1 MPPCFLVVCNN
12 TSTSKLVHD
21 FIAGFSRENEDRST
35 TLVNG
40 RLELFRNF
48 DEHGNPLSRLRTL
61 LIDSEQL
68 DSGEALDKNFRV
80 AAGDE
85 IERFRRERI
94 QRTGDRKEASI
105 FTAEPAPVKPQKPRE
120 TVLVVLVDDG
130 CGDDDDLLRLVVE
143 VKGYRGE
150 DAKDKKSTRHLLG
163 SGRQQPRRLR
173 PQGLRRAVRRLP
185 DGGGLRGRAGGGVPR
200 VARSGRIVTQGQSD
214 LTPGISIETTR
225 YFDEQVRRKRPYI
238 DPVWCVEMI
247 AAPLRHQEQ
256 PDGRIRFRGEIV
268 PPGETGP
275 RILRVVTL
283 DDGET
288 IHNAFFDRGFR
299 RDAS

>member
-105 FTAEPAPVKPQKPRE
+105 FTAEPVPVKPQKPRE

-143 VKGYRGE
+143 VKATGARTPR
-150 DAKDKKSTRHLLG
+150 TRSRRDTYWVPGVNNLG
-163 SGRQQPRRLR
+163 AYG
-173 PQGLRRAVRRLP
+173 RRAFAEL
-185 DGGGLRGRAGGGVPR
+185 
-200 VARSGRIVTQGQSD
+200 SD
-214 LTPGISIETTR
+214 VYQMEEDFEGALEA
-225 YFDEQVRRKRPYI
+225 E
-238 DPVWCVEMI
+238 
-247 AAPLRHQEQ
+247 
-256 PDGRIRFRGEIV
+256 FRG
-268 PPGETGP
+268 
-275 RILRVVTL
+275 LL
-283 DDGET
+283 DR
-288 IHNAFFDRGFR
+288 AV
-299 RDAS
+299 S